1 MDKLLVENSD
11 FKENMSN
18 IHLILLNDVDSSG
31 KIDLSEISETRH
43 EAQQLCEKLHCIL
56 LDANDYYS
64 AISPQHQH
72 KFIDNVLNSVIEV
85 MPFED
90 LKYKDVYMSEIPDIR
105 IIMCMFCGDPF
116 SIENIL
122 TSMTNETACV
132 ANGDR
137 NITFELF
144 LGDQKRRV
152 EVILSSYHGAN
163 AFRDELVHGFILLY
177 STKRKASLSTL
188 NAFSINIPNLP
199 MQIVSIT
206 EPGGVSSFFN
216 NELCQVLITEGNAIA
231 DKLRAHFV
239 TAGDE
244 ENQFKCKWILVWLI
258 FIHISDDF
266 IVFITVAAFAPF
278 LKEVWDKKPEIEHAF
293 HMEEPLTIDSGEGTM
308 EHSMHHH
315 HQPPQPP
322 PRFESYSINGT
333 YRHNFDKMSN
343 RSVNSLDGMEESV
356 KYGNTQDERQTY
368 SNMYFYEENNSD
380 LDKDDRNR
388 NLGQGEFN
396 ITINFLNGIIID

>member
-1 MDKLLVENSD
+1 VYDIVDKLLAENSD

-18 IHLILLNDVDSSG
+18 IHLILLNEIDSTG
-31 KIDLSEISETRH
+31 KIDLSEISDTRN
-43 EAQQLCEKLHCIL
+43 EAQQLCERLHCIL
-56 LDANDYYS
+56 LDANDYYT
-64 AISPQHQH
+64 AISPQYQH
-72 KFIDNVLNSVIEV
+72 KFIDNVLNSVIEI
-85 MPFED
+85 MPYED
-90 LKYKDVYMSEIPDIR
+90 LKYKDVFPSENPDIR

-116 SIENIL
+116 SIENVL

-132 ANGDR
+132 SNGER

-206 EPGGVSSFFN
+206 EPGGVTAFFN
-216 NELCQVLITEGNAIA
+216 NELTQMLITEGNAIA

-244 ENQFKCKWILVWLI
+244 ESGFKCKFFLHLSI
-258 FIHISDDF
+258 FQFYLSFYYVPSCIVCAIS
-266 IVFITVAAFAPF
+266 
-278 LKEVWDKKPEIEHAF
+278 
-293 HMEEPLTIDSGEGTM
+293 
-308 EHSMHHH
+308 
-315 HQPPQPP
+315 Q
-322 PRFESYSINGT
+322 
-333 YRHNFDKMSN
+333 
-343 RSVNSLDGMEESV
+343 RS
-356 KYGNTQDERQTY
+356 
-368 SNMYFYEENNSD
+368 
-380 LDKDDRNR
+380 
-388 NLGQGEFN
+388 LG
-396 ITINFLNGIIID
+396 

>member
-1 MDKLLVENSD
+1 MFYNKTTFQYVFEIVDKLLAENAD

-31 KIDLSEISETRH
+31 KIDLSEISETRQD
-43 EAQQLCEKLHCIL
+43 AQQLCEKLHCIF

-72 KFIDNVLNSVIEV
+72 KFIDNMLNSIIEI

-90 LKYKDVYMSEIPDIR
+90 LKYKDSYATEMPDIR
-105 IIMCMFCGDPF
+105 IIMCMFCGDPY
-116 SIENIL
+116 SIENVMQ
-122 TSMTNETACV
+122 SMTNETACV
-132 ANGDR
+132 SNGDR

-188 NAFSINIPNLP
+188 NAFSMNIPNLP
-199 MQIVSIT
+199 MQIAAIT
-206 EPGGVSSFFN
+206 EPGGVSAFFN
-216 NELCQVLITEGNAIA
+216 NEICQILITEGNSIA

-244 ENQFKCKWILVWLI
+244 ENQFKCEFLPLFYHFFYYNVI
-258 FIHISDDF
+258 FQIPSRFFCAIPEGSVGQEAGDRTRLPHGR
-266 IVFITVAAFAPF
+266 AADHRFWGRYNGAFNASPSSRCSSSSAP
-278 LKEVWDKKPEIEHAF
+278 L
-293 HMEEPLTIDSGEGTM
+293 
-308 EHSMHHH
+308 
-315 HQPPQPP
+315 
-322 PRFESYSINGT
+322 
-333 YRHNFDKMSN
+333 
-343 RSVNSLDGMEESV
+343 
-356 KYGNTQDERQTY
+356 
-368 SNMYFYEENNSD
+368 
-380 LDKDDRNR
+380 
-388 NLGQGEFN
+388 
-396 ITINFLNGIIID
+396 